1 MKTRYF
7 LEQRMSAATTGHR
20 QPSSFPRTFT
30 KAVSI
35 CPGDEELLAFEGV
48 ERKRKGDIRANSTIL
63 ILYSNKNVYWTKKE
77 TYFNLQ
83 Y

>member
-1 MKTRYF
+1 
-7 LEQRMSAATTGHR
+7 MSAATTGYR

-63 ILYSNKNVYWTKKE
+63 ILYSNKNVHWTKKE
-77 TYFNLQ
+77 TYFHLQ